1 MEFVFLALYI
11 IPLVNLKYVRKGLST
26 LQTIIIKNKGLCLK
40 SHLQN

>member
-11 IPLVNLKYVRKGLST
+11 IPLVKYVRKGLST